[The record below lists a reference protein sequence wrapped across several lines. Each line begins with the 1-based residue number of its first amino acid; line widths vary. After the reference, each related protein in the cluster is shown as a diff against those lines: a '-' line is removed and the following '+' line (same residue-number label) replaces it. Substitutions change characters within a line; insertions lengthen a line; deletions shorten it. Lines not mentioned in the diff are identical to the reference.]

1 MYDAII
7 IGGGPAGLQ
16 AALTLGRMHRRTLLL
31 DSGEY
36 RNGTVEHA
44 HNFLTLDGLPP
55 AEIRERGLRDIAAY
69 DTVEVRR
76 ARADA
81 VSLVGQASD
90 GGAFTV
96 TIGDEELATRA
107 VVLAT
112 GLRDQLPDIPGL
124 VEVWGVEAANCPFC
138 HGHEFAGRR
147 VGLLGMG
154 DHASAIAAML
164 EPVVAESI
172 ELPEVTSIERIEG
185 GLRVQVPQAE
195 PLELAGIFV
204 RADFEQSAPFAEQLG
219 LSMHASGCIEIDI
232 FGRTSV
238 PGIYAAG
245 DLAHHGDLPGP
256 MPTLAGAAAAGL
268 MAASTCVREQAMATL

>member
-16 AALTLGRMHRRTLLL
+16 AALTFGRMHRRALLL

-55 AEIRERGLRDIAAY
+55 AEIRDRGLRDIAAY
-69 DTVEVRR
+69 ESVEVRR
-76 ARADA
+76 AAASA
-81 VSLVGQASD
+81 VAAD
-90 GGAFTV
+90 GGEFTV
-96 TIGDEELATRA
+96 TVGDEVLATRT

-112 GLRDQLPDIPGL
+112 GLRDTLPDVPGL
-124 VEVWGVEAANCPFC
+124 AEVWGVEAANCPFC

-154 DHASAIAAML
+154 DHAGAIAAML
-164 EPVVAESI
+164 APVVAESI
-172 ELPEVTSIERIEG
+172 ELTDVSSIERIEG
-185 GLRVQVPQAE
+185 GLRIQVPHGD

-204 RADFEQSAPFAEQLG
+204 RGEARQSAPFAEQLG
-219 LSMHASGCIEIDI
+219 LSMHASGCIDIDI
-232 FGRTSV
+232 FGRTSL
-238 PGIYAAG
+238 PGVYAAG
-245 DLAHHGDLPGP
+245 DLAHHRDLPGP
-256 MPTLAGAAAAGL
+256 MPTLAGATAAGL
-268 MAASTCVREQAMATL
+268 MAASTCVRELAMATL

>member
-16 AALTLGRMHRRTLLL
+16 AALTFGRMHRRTLLL

-55 AEIRERGLRDIAAY
+55 ADLRERGLRDIAAY
-69 DTVEVRR
+69 GTVEVRR
-76 ARADA
+76 ASVDA
-81 VSLVGQASD
+81 VTRSDEAS
-90 GGAFTV
+90 GAFTV
-96 TIGDEELATRA
+96 TIGDEALETRA

-112 GLRDQLPDIPGL
+112 GLRDQLPDVPGL
-124 VEVWGVEAANCPFC
+124 AEVWGVEAANCPFC

-172 ELPEVTSIERIEG
+172 ELAEVSGIERVAG
-185 GLRVQVPQAE
+185 GVRVHVPQGE
-195 PLELAGIFV
+195 PLEVAGIFV
-204 RADFEQSAPFAEQLG
+204 RADAEQSAPFAEQLG
-219 LSMHASGCIEIDI
+219 LSMHASGCIDIDI

-245 DLAHHGDLPGP
+245 DLAHHRDLPGP
-256 MPTLAGAAAAGL
+256 MPTLAGATAAGL
-268 MAASTCVREQAMATL
+268 MAASTCVRELAMATL